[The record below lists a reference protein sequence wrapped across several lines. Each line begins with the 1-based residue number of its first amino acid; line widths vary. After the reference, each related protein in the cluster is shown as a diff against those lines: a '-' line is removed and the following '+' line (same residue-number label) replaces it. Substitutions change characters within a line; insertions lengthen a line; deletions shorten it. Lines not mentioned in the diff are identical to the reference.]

1 MYFPEKNSA
10 NYHLKGRLPDKMRYP
25 LESVHVVP
33 ESSDTDGFDLDYYIL
48 EKEVRIE
55 ERNVKRF
62 GIEIYKRGKRT
73 NGTPYIEYRKI
84 FDVFATAEEAAEM
97 LRLMARNT
105 VTPISMQYV
114 LEDML
119 GVTTF
124 TGEALFMEQA
134 VS

>member
-1 MYFPEKNSA
+1 
-10 NYHLKGRLPDKMRYP
+10 MRYP

-97 LRLMARNT
+97 LQLMARNT

>member
-1 MYFPEKNSA
+1 
-10 NYHLKGRLPDKMRYP
+10 MRRP
-25 LESVHVVP
+25 LETVQVVA
-33 ESSDTDGFDLDYYIL
+33 ENGDSNGFALDYYIL
-48 EKEVRIE
+48 EKEVKIE
-55 ERNVKRF
+55 DRNVKRF
-62 GIEIYKRGKRT
+62 GIEIYKRGRRA

-105 VTPISMQYV
+105 VTPISMQDV

-124 TGEALFMEQA
+124 VGEALFIEEA
-134 VS
+134 V